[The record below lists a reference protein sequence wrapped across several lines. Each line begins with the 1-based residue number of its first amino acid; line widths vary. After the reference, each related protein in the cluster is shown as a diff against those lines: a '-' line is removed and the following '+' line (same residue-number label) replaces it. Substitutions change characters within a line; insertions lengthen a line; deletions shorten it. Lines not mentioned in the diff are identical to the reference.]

1 MRKIFFLLCGL
12 LCGCAAFSQTL
23 PGILPEKAGLD
34 PKKLLY
40 ADSTILKSI
49 ANKEIPG
56 AVLAVVKDGKMAY
69 LKAYGNKQVY
79 PDTLKMDVNTV
90 FDLASCTKPLATA
103 ISAMILI
110 ERGQIRLQDKV
121 SAYIPAF
128 QAWQDSIG
136 KKKKDIRII
145 DLLTHTSGLPP
156 YAPVVELE
164 KKYGAPNPNGLIEYI
179 ATGKRD
185 FEPETN
191 FQYSCLNFITLQRII
206 ETVSGKNLRDFA
218 KENIFDVLGL
228 KHTDYK
234 PTGEILARVASTEKQ
249 KDGTLL
255 KGVVHD
261 PLARVMNGGISGNAG
276 LFSDAEDL
284 AILVTALQNGGE
296 YNGKRILSPSGV
308 KKMRSI
314 PAGFE
319 HFGRALGW
327 DVSSDYAS
335 NRGDLLSAETYGHT
349 GYTGT
354 SVIIDSENNISVILL
369 TNRVHPEDKGEVT
382 RLRGKIANIVAAS
395 LYPVKR
401 RYHYYYYTRYNQ
413 FQQDTPI
420 AEKDIV
426 MIGNSL
432 TEGGGDW
439 GKRLGMEN
447 VRNRGIS
454 GDEAMGIYDRLHQIL
469 PAHPGKI
476 FLMCGVNDVSHNL
489 TADSIVTM
497 ISAVVTRIQT
507 ESPKTKLYLQSLLPI
522 NETIKVYTRLQGKS
536 DVIVEINRQL
546 KELARQKHIPFINLY
561 PLFTEKGTNTLRKE
575 LTGDGLHITEEG
587 YLIWAKELRKHVK

>member
-1 MRKIFFLLCGL
+1 MKNTFLIL
-12 LCGCAAFSQTL
+12 LFLIAANPLFSQPL
-23 PGILPEKAGLD
+23 PRISPEKAGID
-34 PKKLLY
+34 AKKLLY
-40 ADSTILKSI
+40 ADSVILKSI
-49 ANKEIPG
+49 QNREIPG

-103 ISAMILI
+103 ISAMILV
-110 ERGQIRLQDKV
+110 ERGQIRLQDKI

-128 QAWQDSIG
+128 QAWQDTIG
-136 KKKKDIRII
+136 KKKKDIRVV

-156 YAPVVELE
+156 YAPVAELE
-164 KKYGAPNPNGLIEYI
+164 KMYSAPNPNGLIEHI
-179 ATGKRD
+179 STCKRD

-218 KENIFDVLGL
+218 KENIIDVLGL

-234 PTGEILARVASTEKQ
+234 PTGETLARVAPTEKQ
-249 KDGTLL
+249 KDGTML
-255 KGVVHD
+255 KGTVHD

-276 LFSDAEDL
+276 LFSNAEDIAVL
-284 AILVTALQNGGE
+284 AAALQNGGE
-296 YNGKRILSPSGV
+296 YNGKRILSPLGV
-308 KKMRSI
+308 KAMRSV
-314 PAGFE
+314 PRGFE
-319 HFGRALGW
+319 PFGRALGW
-327 DVSSDYAS
+327 DLYSDYAS
-335 NRGDLLSAETYGHT
+335 NKGDLFSPETYGHT

-354 SVIIDSENNISVILL
+354 SVIIDPVNNISVILL

-382 RLRGKIANIVAAS
+382 RLRGKVANIVAAS
-395 LYPVKR
+395 VYPPKR
-401 RYHYYYYTRYNQ
+401 RYHDHYYVRYNE
-413 FQQDTPI
+413 FEQDAPI
-420 AEKDIV
+420 SENDIV

-454 GDEAMGIYDRLHQIL
+454 GDEVMGIYDRLHQIL
-469 PAHPGKI
+469 PARPKKI
-476 FLMCGVNDVSHNL
+476 FLLCGVNDVSHNL
-489 TADSIVTM
+489 SADSIVTM
-497 ISAVVTRIQT
+497 LDQVVTRIQT
-507 ESPKTKLYLQSLLPI
+507 ESPQTKLYLQSLLPI
-522 NETIKVYTRLQGKS
+522 NESIKVYTRLQGKS
-536 DVIVEINRQL
+536 GVITEINRQL
-546 KELARQKHIPFINLY
+546 KALAGRKHIPFINLY
-561 PLFTEKGTNTLRKE
+561 PLFSEKGTTTLRKE

-587 YLIWAKELRKHVK
+587 YRIWAKELRKYIK